1 MLFML
6 SMKGLFCVSG
16 VFSGSAKRFWVLVL
30 LLALSVTRP
39 SLTAE
44 AAQPVILMEEEPHV
58 GTEVVLI
65 ADPASVPPDA
75 VIEWAISGDVKPV
88 LLRAGGRECAFT
100 PTNTLPITVT
110 AIVHDYSGTSLGNAE
125 TTLTPKEYALEIV
138 VASRDPIALWDAT
151 EKTSVSEDVLMT
163 NRPIRLRAQ
172 LVPAF
177 RGEVSFAWTA
187 DPSTAVLSADG
198 GADLIITRSQAGD
211 SEVTVSAFNRAGV
224 LLGRGSSTVG
234 VALPSSV
241 LQESERARRAWET
254 WERAEE
260 AWEAGD
266 YAKAMEL
273 GAKAQA
279 AAPRDQDIAKGF
291 RAMTTKHSRLL
302 RALDFRNKASDQIA
316 KGLHDDA
323 LKSLRL
329 AQVVW
334 PTDEGTALIRK
345 KEKEI
350 DELRVK
356 RQQAEWLRDTAS
368 AYDQEGLF
376 EEAIAYY
383 EKSAAVLPSDA
394 IQERIARIR
403 QRLELMTDANHYAS
417 EGSAME
423 RDDDIEGAIAHYSAS
438 IVSNP
443 DAALKQHIEE
453 LRLVLE
459 RRKKQAAA
467 LYQEGQ
473 ALARKGDAKGA
484 LIRYLES
491 RRVWD
496 TEAAQKRIDEL
507 KRVVSADSVPRGP
520 EDFGIG
526 TRADAAR
533 LARSADALYLNRR
546 VEEAAPLYRK
556 SLAIFPNDELKAWV
570 ERVEAILHDRRALQ
584 AANAK
589 VREGNALLNAGKTAE
604 AMACYRE
611 ALAIH
616 PNAEV
621 EAFLA
626 RSGEHPAQED
636 PAPASAGRRK

>member
-1 MLFML
+1 ML
-6 SMKGLFCVSG
+6 SMKGLFCVSS
-16 VFSGSAKRFWVLVL
+16 VFSGSAKRFAALMVV
-30 LLALSVTRP
+30 LALSLTRLGLP
-39 SLTAE
+39 AE
-44 AAQPVILMEEEPHV
+44 AAQPAILMEEEPHV

-65 ADPASVPPDA
+65 ADPASVPSDA

-100 PTNTLPITVT
+100 PANTLPITVT
-110 AIVHDYSGTSLGNAE
+110 AIVHDYSGASLGDAE
-125 TTLTPKEYALEIV
+125 MTLTPKEYAIEIV
-138 VASRDPIALWDAT
+138 VASRDLVALWDAT
-151 EKTSVSEDVLMT
+151 EKASVSEDALMT

-177 RGEVSFAWTA
+177 NGEASFSWTA

-198 GADLIITRSQAGD
+198 GADLLIARSEAGD
-211 SEVTVSAFNRAGV
+211 SEVAVSAFNGAGV
-224 LLGRGSSTVG
+224 LLGSGSSTIG
-234 VALPSSV
+234 VTLPSSV
-241 LQESERARRAWET
+241 LQESEEARQAWET

-260 AWEAGD
+260 AWNAKD

-273 GAKAQA
+273 GAEAQA
-279 AAPRDQDIAKGF
+279 AAPRDQDIAKEF
-291 RAMTTKHSRLL
+291 RAMTTKHSRFL
-302 RALDFRNKASDQIA
+302 RALDFRNKASGQIA

-334 PTDEGTALIRK
+334 PTEEGTALIRK
-345 KEKEI
+345 EEEEI
-350 DELRVK
+350 DALRVK
-356 RQQAEWLRDTAS
+356 RQRAEWLRDTAS

-376 EEAIAYY
+376 EDAITYY
-383 EKSAAVLPSDA
+383 EKSAAVLSSDA
-394 IQERIARIR
+394 IQERTTRIR
-403 QRLELMTDANHYAS
+403 QRLELMADANRYAS

-443 DAALKQHIEE
+443 DTALKQHIEE
-453 LRLVLE
+453 LRVVLE

-473 ALARKGDAKGA
+473 ALAKKGDAKGA
-484 LIRYLES
+484 LTRYLES

-507 KRVVSADSVPRGP
+507 ERVVSADSAPRGP

-546 VEEAAPLYRK
+546 LEEAAPLYRK
-556 SLAIFPNDELKAWV
+556 SLAIFPNEELKAWV

-589 VREGNALLNAGKTAE
+589 VREGNALLNAGKAAE
-604 AMACYRE
+604 AMARYRE

-626 RSGEHPAQED
+626 RSGELPAQED
-636 PAPASAGRRK
+636 AATAPAGKGK

>member
-1 MLFML
+1 ML
-6 SMKGLFCVSG
+6 SMKGLFRVPE
-16 VFSGSAKRFWVLVL
+16 VFPWGAKRFGALVSV
-30 LLALSVTRP
+30 LALS
-39 SLTAE
+39 LTHPGLPAE
-44 AAQPVILMEEEPHV
+44 AAQPGILMAGEPHV
-58 GTEVVLI
+58 GTEVVLT

-100 PTNTLPITVT
+100 PVNTLPIKVT
-110 AIVHDYSGTSLGNAE
+110 AIVHDHSGASLGDAE
-125 TTLTPKEYALEIV
+125 TTVTPKEYDVEIV
-138 VASRDPIALWDAT
+138 VVSRDLVTLWDAT
-151 EKTSVSEDVLMT
+151 EKASVSEDALMT

-172 LVPAF
+172 FVPAF
-177 RGEVSFAWTA
+177 SGEASFSWIA
-187 DPSTAVLSADG
+187 DPSTAILSADG
-198 GADLIITRSQAGD
+198 GSDLVIFRSEAGD
-211 SEVTVSAFNRAGV
+211 SEVAVSAFNRAGV
-224 LLGRGSSTVG
+224 FLGSGSSTIG
-234 VALPSSV
+234 VTLPSAV
-241 LQESERARRAWET
+241 LQESEVARRAWET

-260 AWEAGD
+260 AWDAKD
-266 YAKAMEL
+266 YAKAMRL
-273 GAKAQA
+273 GAEAQA

-291 RAMTTKHSRLL
+291 RAMATKHSRFL
-302 RALDFRNKASDQIA
+302 RALDFRDKAADQIA
-316 KGLHDDA
+316 KGLHDDG

-334 PTDEGTALIRK
+334 PTEEGEALIRK
-345 KEKEI
+345 EEEEI
-350 DELRVK
+350 DELRIK
-356 RQQAEWLRDTAS
+356 RQRAEWLRDTAS
-368 AYDQEGLF
+368 AYDQERLF
-376 EEAIAYY
+376 EDAITYY
-383 EKSAAVLPSDA
+383 ERSAAVLSSDA
-394 IQERIARIR
+394 IQERTARIR
-403 QRLELMTDANHYAS
+403 QRLELMADANRYAS

-443 DAALKQHIEE
+443 DAALKQHIDE
-453 LRLVLE
+453 LRVVLE
-459 RRKKQAAA
+459 RRKRQAAA

-473 ALARKGDAKGA
+473 ALARKGNAKEA

-507 KRVVSADSVPRGP
+507 ERVVSVDSEPRGP

-546 VEEAAPLYRK
+546 LEEAAPLYRK
-556 SLAIFPNDELKAWV
+556 SLAIFPNEELKAWV

-589 VREGNALLNAGKTAE
+589 VREGNAFLNAGKTAE

-626 RSGEHPAQED
+626 RSGEHPTQEG